1 MPVLVFALIV
11 SAATSIICGLAP
23 ALHSSGD
30 ISSSMR
36 EASRSL
42 AGSSRQALMRK
53 TLVIAEVALSLML
66 LAGSSVLLRTFITM
80 ERAEYAA
87 DPSQVLVMRVPLAPQ
102 QYPDAARKTAFFNEL
117 LPRVRAVPGVV
128 AVGLNSGLHP
138 LGNMRTL
145 VDVSGEAPLAAPVL
159 AHQVNEQYTE
169 AMGIRLASGRL
180 LTASDVEARQPVA
193 LVNERFVRL
202 RLNGRSALGQT
213 VTLQRLKDLPF
224 NLANNGFQIV
234 GVVHDTLNDGL
245 ADPIMPEVFI
255 PFSVV
260 AISDWVAVRTS
271 GDPAAL
277 TRAVTSQV
285 YAVDKGQPV
294 MAAQTL
300 DRLLLDNEYARPRFN
315 LVLLSIF
322 AALGLALAVVG
333 VYGVMS
339 TAVAQERQEIGVRL
353 ALGAEPATITRM
365 MLARGAGCCSRARRS
380 AWSAASPS
388 ARGSPAKSGA
398 WRDSIR
404 SPSPRSRCC

>member
-1 MPVLVFALIV
+1 
-11 SAATSIICGLAP
+11 
-23 ALHSSGD
+23 
-30 ISSSMR
+30 
-36 EASRSL
+36 
-42 AGSSRQALMRK
+42 
-53 TLVIAEVALSLML
+53 
-66 LAGSSVLLRTFITM
+66 
-80 ERAEYAA
+80 
-87 DPSQVLVMRVPLAPQ
+87 
-102 QYPDAARKTAFFNEL
+102 
-117 LPRVRAVPGVV
+117 
-128 AVGLNSGLHP
+128 
-138 LGNMRTL
+138 
-145 VDVSGEAPLAAPVL
+145 
-159 AHQVNEQYTE
+159 
-169 AMGIRLASGRL
+169 MGIRLASGRL

-213 VTLQRLKDLPF
+213 VTLQRLKDPPF

-300 DRLLLDNEYARPRFN
+300 DRLLRDNEYARPRFN

-365 MLARGAGCCSRARRS
+365 MLARGARLLLAGTAIGLVGSFAVGTLARRRGL
-380 AWSAASPS
+380 
-388 ARGSPAKSGA
+388 ARGG
-398 WRDSIR
+398 IR
-404 SPSPRSRCC
+404 SGRLHRGRDAADGGRPPGVLLARPSRGADRSADRGAGGLLTRSQKLEGKSQKSRSDF